1 MEVLGNLDGNLLL
14 WIQEFVRQDWMDGF
28 WKWITMLGDSGWF
41 WILLSALLMIPRS
54 TRQVG
59 LTALLALLI
68 GALCT
73 NVLLKNLVA
82 RVRPYETVEGLQR
95 LIEAQKDFSFPSGH
109 TCASFAAAFVY
120 WRKMPGKG
128 SAACLVLAGLIAC
141 SRLYVGVHYPTDVL
155 AGLCIG
161 IGSACMAVALWER
174 ASDVVMKKGKK
185 KEE

>member
-95 LIEAQKDFSFPSGH
+95 LIEAQKDFSFPSGQRERCLSCSGRIDRVFQALCGGALSYGC
-109 TCASFAAAFVY
+109 TGRAVY
-120 WRKMPGKG
+120 WDWI
-128 SAACLVLAGLIAC
+128 CLYGRCTLGE
-141 SRLYVGVHYPTDVL
+141 SVGCCY
-155 AGLCIG
+155 
-161 IGSACMAVALWER
+161 E
-174 ASDVVMKKGKK
+174 KGKEK
-185 KEE
+185 GRVIPSALFSWMFSV